1 MNEAITK
8 ATETIDRSVGM
19 LTTSSGPSMLR
30 PCVSITREELMTQL
44 RDQEEEVSSL
54 QQLVCYLLG
63 KNEMLRQKLR

>member
-1 MNEAITK
+1 MTESIRK

-19 LTTSSGPSMLR
+19 LAISSGPNMLR

-44 RDQEEEVSSL
+44 RDQEEEVSNL
-54 QQLVCYLLG
+54 KQLVCYLLG

>member
-1 MNEAITK
+1 MTESIRK

-19 LTTSSGPSMLR
+19 LATSSEPNMLR

-44 RDQEEEVSSL
+44 RDQEEEVSNL
-54 QQLVCYLLG
+54 KQLVCYLLG